1 RPLVILDDYFVK
13 DGQLSELLESNN
25 GIDIAWASKGDY
37 FEIPSDNPFIKR
49 LLSTHTTLRR
59 WTRTSAIQ
67 VTYSTWLYNIHLAII
82 AAVGARLLSGLTA
95 APLIYSLGTLV
106 TICLCVVLSY
116 HTLFFV
122 SLNYRPVW
130 FEHTVVYFS
139 PFAWAAIWLL
149 VCIGDRETSTV
160 AVVDMD
166 GPFRG
171 LLDRRVGPLALLLMH
186 IFVWYMRRTVI
197 GITVFER
204 KVRASAFENWSHR
217 MYSVLA
223 ALAIVFVWRIYPY
236 LATFWDGHVS
246 DMERKPPRELAD
258 ERSQIGVL
266 RLIAAMLASGGTHAI
281 WYSFISYAYHMVVW
295 KEYLREGLAVW
306 VVDDSSHC
314 KFEQPRHGSLAFLP
328 RKRAARHRGR
338 CKSFPKDNASDAPHL
353 TAFLAYKAGMTHVVR
368 DLDRPGSKA
377 HKKEIVE
384 AVTVVEAPP
393 MVVVGVV
400 GYIETPRGMRAL
412 TSVWAEHLSD
422 EVKRRFYKNWYRSKK
437 KAFTKYAA

>member
-1 RPLVILDDYFVK
+1 MKKRPLVILDDYFVK
-13 DGQLSELLESNN
+13 DGQLSAILES
-25 GIDIAWASKGDY
+25 GDGVDIAWASKGDY

-106 TICLCVVLSY
+106 TICLSVVLSY
-116 HTLFFV
+116 HMLFFI
-122 SLNYRPVW
+122 SLNYHPAW
-130 FEHTVVYFS
+130 FEHTVVFYS

-149 VCIGDRETSTV
+149 VFIGDNQETSTV

-204 KVRASAFENWSHR
+204 KVRASSYEHWSHR
-217 MYSVLA
+217 LYSVLA
-223 ALAIVFVWRIYPY
+223 ALAIVFLWRWYPHF
-236 LATFWDGHVS
+236 TFWDGRMG
-246 DMERKPPRELAD
+246 DLERKPHREWAD
-258 ERSQIGVL
+258 ERSRIGVL
-266 RLIAAMLASGGTHAI
+266 RLLAAMIASGGTHAM

-295 KEYLREGLAVW
+295 KDYLREGLAVW
-306 VVDDSSHC
+306 VVDDSVMC
-314 KFEQPRHGSLAFLP
+314 
-328 RKRAARHRGR
+328 
-338 CKSFPKDNASDAPHL
+338 
-353 TAFLAYKAGMTHVVR
+353 
-368 DLDRPGSKA
+368 
-377 HKKEIVE
+377 
-384 AVTVVEAPP
+384 
-393 MVVVGVV
+393 
-400 GYIETPRGMRAL
+400 
-412 TSVWAEHLSD
+412 
-422 EVKRRFYKNWYRSKK
+422 
-437 KAFTKYAA
+437 TKLH